1 MKKLQYTT
9 DKFINGNWIF
19 KPIENHTK
27 YYIYYTN
34 SKELTYNTINYSD
47 IINILNTS
55 KLKTTYIE
63 AIKNYNT
70 DLIKQS
76 NIHGLSHIIR
86 TSIFLL
92 IISTIEKIKNHDFKI
107 MLESILYHDIG
118 RTNDIDDE
126 FHGYNA
132 INKLDFLKEKYN
144 NTEYN
149 IICAIITGHCI
160 DDKHHNKVA
169 EYFNVKNKSKY
180 YKLLSLVKD
189 ADALDRVREYPYIDI
204 KFLRN
209 NTTKKLVP
217 FAYEFFYNYENN

>member
-1 MKKLQYTT
+1 MLQ
-9 DKFINGNWIF
+9 I
-19 KPIENHTK
+19 H
-27 YYIYYTN
+27 
-34 SKELTYNTINYSD
+34 
-47 IINILNTS
+47 IL
-55 KLKTTYIE
+55 
-63 AIKNYNT
+63 NYNT
-70 DLIKQS
+70 KRRFTLEEKDFKQYMYELKS
-76 NIHGLSHIIR
+76 GLDVDCEVVFFCIGTDRVIGDSLGPIIG
-86 TSIFLL
+86 SLL
-92 IISTIEKIKNHDFKI
+92 IDRFGKENVYGDLFNNITFENIGSTIEKIKNHDFKI

-169 EYFNVKNKSKY
+169 EYFNVKNKSKN